1 MRSRGKKV
9 SRGGAIRAPPV
20 ADVGHRNGNVFSP
33 WEIPLVA
40 GHSPEDCG
48 PWSARPFV
56 GMVIVFDENV
66 NRTREKVEKL

>member
-1 MRSRGKKV
+1 
-9 SRGGAIRAPPV
+9 V
-20 ADVGHRNGNVFSP
+20 ADVGHRNRNVFSP
-33 WEIPLVA
+33 WEIPW
-40 GHSPEDCG
+40 GFDGIPRDCG